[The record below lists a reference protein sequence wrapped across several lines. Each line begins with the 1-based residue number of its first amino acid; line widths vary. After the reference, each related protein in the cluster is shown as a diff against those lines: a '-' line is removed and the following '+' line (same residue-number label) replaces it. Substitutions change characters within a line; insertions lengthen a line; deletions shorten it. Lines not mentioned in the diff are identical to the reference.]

1 MLSRFSHFVLY
12 GHCIDAG
19 AQCEKYIILLLPFY
33 LDIFRKFDRLRK
45 RQSKRQKLIWKIFPN
60 WGFYRFFT
68 LWDQNNKV
76 TMTTVSVC
84 ICNNTTHGEGRNK
97 GISEEATVWKHDQFT
112 LTINFV
118 KPTLWC
124 TKNVAF
130 SRNFFKF
137 S

>member
-1 MLSRFSHFVLY
+1 MLSRFSHFVWY

-19 AQCEKYIILLLPFY
+19 TQCEKYIILISPFY
-33 LDIFRKFDRLRK
+33 LDIFREFEWLRL
-45 RQSKRQKLIWKIFPN
+45 RQSKVILTKYFQIVSKCFVFSHCGTKIIKLPRLL
-60 WGFYRFFT
+60 YVY
-68 LWDQNNKV
+68 V
-76 TMTTVSVC
+76 T
-84 ICNNTTHGEGRNK
+84 IRTTHGKGRNK

-124 TKNVAF
+124 TKNVTF